1 MTNYLEFFKICGK
14 LKITKRTGWVR
25 NGVHLPESISDHM
38 YRMAMFGMCLDKSIV
53 GVDGG
58 SIDKVKCMKMAL
70 VHDLG
75 ESLVGDF
82 TPDDKITKDEK
93 YTLEKDAMIKIT
105 NTLSSEVGQEI
116 FNLWQEY
123 EDCSTNEAK
132 LVKDFDKFE
141 MILQAYEYEKQ
152 QPGKNLQQFFDST
165 RGKFTHPLF
174 KSLAN
179 DLENERLQSKD
190 NDNK

>member
-14 LKITKRTGWVR
+14 LKHVKRTGWVN
-25 NGVHLPESISDHM
+25 NGVHLPESVSDHM
-38 YRMAMFGMCLDKSIV
+38 YRMAMFAMSLDKDTLIAE
-53 GVDGG
+53 DGNL
-58 SIDKVKCMKMAL
+58 IDKMKCLKMAL

-82 TPDDKITKDEK
+82 TPHDKITKEEK
-93 YTLEKDAMIKIT
+93 YELEKNAMIQIT
-105 NTLSSEVGQEI
+105 STLDKEVGSEI

-141 MILQAYEYEKQ
+141 MILQAYEYEQ
-152 QPGKNLQQFFDST
+152 QPHQKENNIRLQSFFDST
-165 RGKFTHPLF
+165 RGKFHHPLF
-174 KSLAN
+174 QNLATQ
-179 DLENERLQSKD
+179 LENDR
-190 NDNK
+190 NKK